1 MTSHDPHKSGPVMYI
16 LDPLTLQLSLDA
28 ALPLVAADRHY
39 TPSTMGISKVGF
51 WWELPPYTSAFNMS
65 HT

>member
-1 MTSHDPHKSGPVMYI
+1 MYI
-16 LDPLTLQLSLDA
+16 LDPLTLQLGLDA

-65 HT
+65 HI